1 MARPLR
7 IEYPG
12 ALYHIT
18 AREESGVTSTSQK
31 FYEMMVKEKGIKKKV
46 EHICK
51 APSLSN
57 A

>member
-51 APSLSN
+51 APSLLE
-57 A
+57 